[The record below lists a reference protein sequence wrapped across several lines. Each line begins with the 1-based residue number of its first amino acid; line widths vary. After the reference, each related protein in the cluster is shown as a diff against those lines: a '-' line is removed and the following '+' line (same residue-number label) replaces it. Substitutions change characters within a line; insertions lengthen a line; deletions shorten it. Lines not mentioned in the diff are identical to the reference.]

1 MKSNLGY
8 EGLWRMVPG
17 RIYIPTKLKKKKK
30 KERKSK
36 GKREG
41 TKNKGIMKEKHC
53 ELL

>member
-1 MKSNLGY
+1 
-8 EGLWRMVPG
+8 MVPG
-17 RIYIPTKLKKKKK
+17 RIYISTKLRK

-41 TKNKGIMKEKHC
+41 TENKGRMKEKHC

>member
-1 MKSNLGY
+1 MKSNLAY

-30 KERKSK
+30 ERKSK

-41 TKNKGIMKEKHC
+41 TENKGIMIEKHC

>member
-1 MKSNLGY
+1 
-8 EGLWRMVPG
+8 MVPG
-17 RIYIPTKLKKKKK
+17 RIYIPTKLKKKKEKK

-41 TKNKGIMKEKHC
+41 TENKGIMKEKHC